1 LGIGLESI
9 SGASERRSGASGAL
23 LKHTQEKTHMM
34 VPKWMERQQAW
45 AEATG
50 QKYVDLLDAL
60 DEVTSWWFDEP
71 GGWFKLK
78 AARSKRS

>member
-1 LGIGLESI
+1 
-9 SGASERRSGASGAL
+9 
-23 LKHTQEKTHMM
+23 MM